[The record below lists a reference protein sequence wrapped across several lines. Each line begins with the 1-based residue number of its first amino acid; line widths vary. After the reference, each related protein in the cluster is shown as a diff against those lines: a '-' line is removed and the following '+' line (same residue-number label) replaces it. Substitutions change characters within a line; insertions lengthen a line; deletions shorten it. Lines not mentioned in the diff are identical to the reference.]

1 MSEVAAI
8 GAGPLVSGFVL
19 AGARVYPAD
28 TPEQARQAWIALPE
42 TVAVVILTRAAAEAV
57 GAGAG
62 RMVSRGPLTVVMP
75 E

>member
-8 GAGPLVSGFVL
+8 GTGPLVTGFAL

-28 TPEQARQAWIALPE
+28 TPEQARHAWTALPE
-42 TVAVVILTRAAAEAV
+42 TVAVVILTRAAADAV
-57 GAGAG
+57 GADRLGP
-62 RMVSRGPLTVVMP
+62 RGPLAVVMP